1 VIVDIH
7 GHITPPE
14 LFEMF
19 PMPPALRDIEGMI
32 QRKLDAG
39 IGLTIVGSPVGF
51 GTMTPVPGFDPYEQ
65 SLDRLKAFHEWVA
78 DKVREH
84 APRLAA
90 YVYTNP
96 FGGPAE
102 LAQAAVTI
110 KEPGFVGF
118 IINTSIRGEY
128 LDSPRADDFFAMAA
142 ELDAP
147 VFLHPPAEPVGT
159 KAFAD
164 FRVVEYLG
172 RYLEV
177 AASLA
182 ALVFGG
188 RLQRYP
194 SLKVVAATA
203 GGPIALA
210 AGRLDLAARARHF
223 TGGPDQARTA
233 LSEPPSAYLR
243 RIYVDTANASLP
255 NHLANL
261 ELMGPEHILFGTD
274 SPPLATPLEAALE
287 IVNALPVSEADRAGI
302 LHKNA
307 ERLFNLA
314 GAGRAQER
322 RWISN

>member
-1 VIVDIH
+1 MIVDIH

-14 LFEMF
+14 LFEKF
-19 PMPPALRDIEGMI
+19 PMPPALKDIAGMI
-32 QRKLDAG
+32 ARKQAAG

-65 SLDRLKAFHEWVA
+65 SLDRLKSFHEWLA
-78 DKVREH
+78 ETVRKH
-84 APRLAA
+84 APHLAA

-102 LAQAAVTI
+102 LAQAAQTI
-110 KEPGFVGF
+110 KQPGFVGF

-128 LDSPRADDFFAMAA
+128 LDSARADEFFAMAA
-142 ELDAP
+142 ELDVP
-147 VFLHPPAEPVGT
+147 VFLHPPAEPVGS

-188 RLQRYP
+188 RLERYP
-194 SLKVVAATA
+194 SLKVIAATA
-203 GGPIALA
+203 GGPIGLA

-223 TGGPDQARTA
+223 TTEPGRTPAA

-261 ELMGPEHILFGTD
+261 ELMGPQRILFGTD
-274 SPPLATPLEAALE
+274 SPPLATPLGVALE
-287 IVNALPVSEADRAGI
+287 AVNALPVGEEDKANI

-307 ERLFNLA
+307 ERLFNLT
-314 GAGRAQER
+314 GAAA
-322 RWISN
+322 